1 MNNLDRRTALRRL
14 AIGASAAFGSAA
26 FPGLTKAAAKT
37 ASAAGKVAGGGP
49 KRVIFFYAESGIRSA
64 DLCSSW
70 NDEQRFS
77 RQGCSSRADQS
88 A

>member
-49 KRVIFFYAESGIRSA
+49 PSGGQQESCTLHRHAGQCHPPRHTRTN
-64 DLCSSW
+64 W
-70 NDEQRFS
+70 V
-77 RQGCSSRADQS
+77 
-88 A
+88 